1 MRRWSVWL
9 LWKKLHDCRR
19 ADAAQV
25 EGATCQDKV
34 QQLVITPG
42 LRTVSAWSR
51 RAHEH
56 QSVGTAQSCSDS
68 DTRLEYFRV
77 IGWKR
82 KHVHYQLPC
91 SLQCTALI
99 CPFLM
104 TDALPDIARRMC
116 GLHTRLPSH
125 GRRVCKPL
133 HSILLAAEKR
143 CGHHG
148 ATCWFMNRRLSGSG
162 VLH

>member
-19 ADAAQV
+19 ADAEQV

-56 QSVGTAQSCSDS
+56 QSVGTAQPFSLVLTQTQDSSTLELLAENGSTFITSC
-68 DTRLEYFRV
+68 L
-77 IGWKR
+77 
-82 KHVHYQLPC
+82 VHYSA
-91 SLQCTALI
+91 SLWFAR
-99 CPFLM
+99 FLWQM
-104 TDALPDIARRMC
+104 LFPTSPAGCVVYTLVW
-116 GLHTRLPSH
+116 
-125 GRRVCKPL
+125 VCKPL

-148 ATCWFMNRRLSGSG
+148 ATCWFMNRRVSGSG